1 MKKKLLLIISIVL
14 IIFTSIFIIFLNKDK
29 KGYYSIKR
37 DNIKSITSI
46 VGDRILKNKS
56 TQKNNGTIIKKY
68 EYDNVKDPYTDLSL
82 YISYLKDN
90 SNFVITKNYD
100 LNNKNGKIQLS
111 RYSIKKNYII
121 IMDISYTKDTY
132 IIKITRGKGKI
143 KTSK

>member
-68 EYDNVKDPYTDLSL
+68 EYYNVKDPYTDLSL

>member
-111 RYSIKKNYII
+111 RYSNKKNYII